1 MVAAAAAATTA
12 VVVASRTSRIKVLC
26 KTYIYV
32 NKYIYIEWYMHTV
45 LGAGVG
51 ERPEV
56 RKACQDGVG

>member
-26 KTYIYV
+26 KTYIYIC
-32 NKYIYIEWYMHTV
+32 IYRRYMHTV